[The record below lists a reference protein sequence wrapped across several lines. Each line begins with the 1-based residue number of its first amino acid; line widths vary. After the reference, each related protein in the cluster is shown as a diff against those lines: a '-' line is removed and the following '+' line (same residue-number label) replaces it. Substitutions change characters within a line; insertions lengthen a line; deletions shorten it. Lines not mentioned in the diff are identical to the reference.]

1 MTIPSDAPEITP
13 PSLWKTLG
21 ELKALRGLGKAL
33 LARRAAKQ
41 RSDGDPVLVVP
52 GLGTNDAA
60 TVLLRHHLERAGYDV
75 HTWNQG
81 INRGPRDG
89 VMRKLS
95 QRVRAI
101 ARTTQRPVRI
111 VGWSLGGLMARIVA
125 GRVPAAVESVVA
137 LGSPL
142 NADPAASHLSLLYS
156 TLGGRDRRDPGVRAM
171 LRDSAKVPVTS
182 IYSRDDG
189 VVAWQASADAQG
201 ECHTREVTSTHF
213 GLMVDPEVHEVVAQE
228 LARD

>member
-1 MTIPSDAPEITP
+1 MTTLSDAPKIAP

-33 LARRAAKQ
+33 LARRSPAQ
-41 RSDGDPVLVVP
+41 RSNGDPVLVLP

-60 TVLLRHHLERAGYDV
+60 TELLRHHLELAGYDV

-101 ARTTQRPVRI
+101 ARSTQRPVRI
-111 VGWSLGGLMARIVA
+111 VGWSLGGLIARMVA
-125 GRVPAAVESVVA
+125 GRVPVAVESVVA

-142 NADPAASHLSLLYS
+142 NADPAASHLSSVYAA
-156 TLGGRDRRDPGVRAM
+156 LGGRDSRDPAVRAM
-171 LRDSAKVPVTS
+171 LRDGAKVPVTS

-189 VVAWQASADAQG
+189 VVAWQASVDAQG
-201 ECHTREVTSTHF
+201 ECHAREVASTHF
-213 GLMVDPEVHEVVAQE
+213 GMMVDSDVHEVVAQA
-228 LARD
+228 LARR

>member
-1 MTIPSDAPEITP
+1 M
-13 PSLWKTLG
+13 
-21 ELKALRGLGKAL
+21 KALRGLGRAL
-33 LARRAAKQ
+33 LARRAPAQ

-60 TVLLRHHLERAGYDV
+60 TVLLRHHLELAGYEV

-101 ARTTQRPVRI
+101 ARSTQRPVRI
-111 VGWSLGGLMARIVA
+111 VGWSLGGLMARMVA
-125 GRVPAAVESVVA
+125 GRVPAAVESVIA

-142 NADPAASHLSLLYS
+142 NADPAASHLSSVYS
-156 TLGGRDRRDPGVRAM
+156 ALGGRDRRDPAVRSM

-189 VVAWQASADAQG
+189 VVAWQASADADG
-201 ECHTREVTSTHF
+201 ECHSREVTSTHF
-213 GLMVDPEVHEVVAQE
+213 GMMVDPEVHEVVAQE
-228 LARD
+228 LARA